1 MKDNPA
7 EMSMRRYE
15 VAYRGIGY
23 AGVIQHQNPAMP
35 KYGPISFGLAMTKAS
50 MHTSSNRRAHDAR
63 RTM

>member
-1 MKDNPA
+1 MKDSPA

-23 AGVIQHQNPAMP
+23 AGVIQHQYPAIP
-35 KYGPISFGLAMTKAS
+35 KYGPTSGLAMTKAS
-50 MHTSSNRRAHDAR
+50 MHTSSNRRVHDTM